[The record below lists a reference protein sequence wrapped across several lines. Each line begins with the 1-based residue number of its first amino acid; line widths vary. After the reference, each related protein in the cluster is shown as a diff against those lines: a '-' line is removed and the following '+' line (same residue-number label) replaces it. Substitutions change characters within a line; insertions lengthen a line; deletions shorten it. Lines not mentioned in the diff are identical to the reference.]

1 VDHRSEAGGLITD
14 RSRRSVGHARTLRV
28 WLGLVALTAA
38 ATAAV
43 PVAAHADGTCGTSGG
58 HTLCVTVASTVSGH
72 AQVTVTN
79 VPNSGLVIATWI
91 AGAPTQL
98 IQTFGPSPTTGD
110 YSFVWPTEKYFD
122 AAGTLRLQA
131 GSTRASAVDVPVTL
145 NNGNTTGYQHSPN
158 DWTNYLPRSWTA
170 PTDPTVLAVGDGP
183 SNEAKSNAVA
193 ARIAQVDPP
202 LFLFLGDLYETGTF
216 PEFLNHY
223 GVSSLDAPGA
233 GTLWGAV
240 ADATQPTVGNHEN
253 VNKVAYADYWH
264 GRPLFTTF
272 SFGGVL
278 FLDMNSSASMSAT
291 SAQYLQVRDAIT
303 APSAPACVI
312 AFWHKPAVIS
322 NSSVASAQR
331 AIWALL
337 ADDGGDL
344 VLVGHQHHMVEFKP
358 LDGGFNAGTSGAHL
372 VQLVSGAGGHSLA
385 GVSKTPPGTRIA
397 WSKGGT
403 AGLVALT
410 LDGARGGGMAT
421 AITWQFQDVNGAVLR
436 SGGVA
441 C

>member
-1 VDHRSEAGGLITD
+1 MDQGSGAGGLTTNQPG
-14 RSRRSVGHARTLRV
+14 RFVAHARTLLV
-28 WLGLVALTAA
+28 WFGAVSLVAA
-38 ATAAV
+38 ATIAV
-43 PVAAHADGTCGTSGG
+43 PVAAQADGTCGSSGG
-58 HTLCVTVASTVSGH
+58 HALCVTVASTLSGH

-79 VPNSGLVIATWI
+79 SPNSGLVIATWI

-98 IQTFGPSPTTGD
+98 LQTFAASPTTGD

-122 AAGTLRLQA
+122 AAGTLRVQA
-131 GSTRASAVDVPVTL
+131 GSTHATAVDVAVTL
-145 NNGNTTGYQHSPN
+145 TNGNTTDYQHSPS
-158 DWTNYLPRSWTA
+158 DWSNYLPGAWTA
-170 PTDPTVLAVGDGP
+170 ATDPTVLAVGDGP
-183 SNEAKSNAVA
+183 SNEARSNGVA
-193 ARIAQVDPP
+193 ERIAAVDPP

-253 VNKVAYADYWH
+253 VNKVAYMDYWH

-272 SFGGVL
+272 EFGGVL
-278 FLDMNSSASMSAT
+278 FLDMNSSASMSST
-291 SAQYLQVRDAIT
+291 SVQYQLVRNAIT
-303 APSAPACVI
+303 APTAPACIV

-344 VLVGHQHHMVEFKP
+344 LLVGHQHHMVEFKP
-358 LDGGFNAGTSGAHL
+358 LDASFNAGTSGAHL
-372 VQLVSGAGGHSLA
+372 VQLVSGAGGHSIA
-385 GVSKTPPGTRIA
+385 GVSKTPPGARIA
-397 WSKGGT
+397 WSKGGA
-403 AGLVALT
+403 AGLVGLT
-410 LDGARGGGMAT
+410 LNGAGGGAAAT
-421 AITWQFQDVNGAVLR
+421 GISWQFQDVNGAVLR
-436 SGGVA
+436 SGSAA